1 MLTPIP
7 RRILRDSAV
16 FHVPTG
22 VDRYQTPTTED
33 VAIECVHIQADNSIR
48 KTPNNTEVTLRAT
61 LFVDARYSKPHVDL
75 WGLQEAAQAA
85 GGVMTCTVTTKYN
98 AVLGP
103 LTVAVVEP
111 LPDDEGNL
119 HHYEIGL
126 Y

>member
-7 RRILRDSAV
+7 RRILRDSVV
-16 FHVPTG
+16 FHKVKS
-22 VDRYQTPTTED
+22 VDRYQAQTTED
-33 VAIECVHIQADNSIR
+33 VTVNCVHIQADNSVR

-75 WGLQEAAQAA
+75 WALQEAAQAA
-85 GGVMTCTVTTKYN
+85 GGVMTCTVTTKYG

-119 HHYEIGL
+119 HHWEVGL